1 MQNTVKR
8 FVMQNSLERNEKN
21 WYIDLVSEI
30 GELGKEILKETDYG
44 KKDYALNETS
54 VEEMGDCLFSL
65 LGLCCEMNIEAE
77 KALTYAINIER
88 ERNVKEISDKI
99 IKWKCEEVCVS
110 KTRFR

>member
-1 MQNTVKR
+1 MTAFFDKEAIYMQNTVKR
-8 FVMQNSLERNEKN
+8 FVMQNSLERNEKI

-77 KALTYAINIER
+77 KALKAALSKYQKR
-88 ERNVKEISDKI
+88 KECKGDIGSNN
-99 IKWKCEEVCVS
+99 
-110 KTRFR
+110 